1 MTRKQI
7 VSDEQAEELVQRLYE
22 KSSTEEP
29 SLELDQNILAQA
41 KAGADSVKAG
51 RGFRSTNPLSFWQ
64 RFGSVAATLVLVGT
78 IGMLYQQNRDQLS
91 PENPVILTSEPADS
105 AAGQSD
111 TVRQKP
117 VSEESSLRESASHEY
132 ELHESELDQAPQEEA
147 VFSVADDAAKMDRA
161 EPAARKKEAVETLQ
175 DAGALQPSP
184 RVPAAEPAQPM
195 LEEAD
200 LPEVKPAMPPAT
212 KPVLKEANRAQ
223 NTDATNEGA
232 AKGMVKGAGDDE
244 SVEEKSEARL
254 APERLAPERSAHEM
268 FRSFTSMPKLVPTAP
283 EPTPPEENIQQ
294 VREAIAAG
302 DLKQAETLWLAL
314 KASYPDADLPP
325 DLVEF
330 FGNNDQIGESEQ
342 INSDTGSDQNQ

>member
-111 TVRQKP
+111 TVRQKS
-117 VSEESSLRESASHEY
+117 VSGESSLRES

-175 DAGALQPSP
+175 DAGALQPLP

-195 LEEAD
+195 MEEAD

-212 KPVLKEANRAQ
+212 KPVLKEAIRAQ
-223 NTDATNEGA
+223 NTDANNEGA

-254 APERLAPERSAHEM
+254 APERLAPGRSAHEM
-268 FRSFTSMPKLVPTAP
+268 FRSFTGMPKPVPTTP

-302 DLKQAETLWLAL
+302 DLEQAERLWLAL

-330 FGNNDQIGESEQ
+330 FGNNDQIGEPKQ
-342 INSDTGSDQNQ
+342 INSDTRSDQNQ